1 MWIINKMSTLNI
13 LHKLKVLFNLY
24 HLQWNAKDSIGF
36 GDGKTWKK
44 ETNIIEL
51 NFVSLTPT
59 FM

>member
-1 MWIINKMSTLNI
+1 MSTLNI